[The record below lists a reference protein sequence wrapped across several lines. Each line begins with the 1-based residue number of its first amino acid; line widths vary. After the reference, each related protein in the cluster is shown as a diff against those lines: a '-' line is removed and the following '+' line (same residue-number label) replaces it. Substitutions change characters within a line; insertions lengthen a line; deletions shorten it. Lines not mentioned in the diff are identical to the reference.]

1 MVNFSM
7 KKRDKKDWFIREA
20 KEDDFEGIRAL
31 YKRVWGNQ
39 RPIGYDKW
47 KYFTFTNGPSQI
59 SIAIVGGD
67 IVGAFMLAPIKLSVG
82 GKIVSGGVAMDVMS
96 DPDYVGRPVF
106 VELGKHC
113 VSLAQKRGIS
123 LLYGLPN
130 PKSFPGFVKRLN
142 WDHCGDVNYWIR
154 PIKPS
159 KYPKISPALGPIID
173 LASTLVP
180 SGSTGKL
187 TIKTDVPTEEELQ
200 YLLGQKKLHSRKC
213 TVHRGKDWV
222 FSRYTKESETDY
234 RWVSAYKEGKI
245 LAAGIWGVRN
255 ANWANVN
262 DNRVQIT
269 ELLGQDQEGLKA
281 VVSAII
287 KQAHKQKV
295 MLVETITNDRKR
307 EKILKS
313 RFFFKY
319 KQIPLI
325 VKEIGNDELPVNI
338 HHYPNW
344 VLFGGDVDTF

>member
-1 MVNFSM
+1 M
-7 KKRDKKDWFIREA
+7 KRRDKKDWFIRDA
-20 KEDDFEGIRAL
+20 KAEDLEGIRAL
-31 YKRVWGNQ
+31 YKRVWGHQ

-47 KYFTFTNGPSQI
+47 KYFSFSEGPSHI
-59 SIAIVGGD
+59 SIAIVGDD

-82 GKIVSGGVAMDVMS
+82 GKIISGGVAMDVMS

-113 VSLAQKRGIS
+113 VNLARERGIS

-142 WDHCGDVNYWIR
+142 WDHCGNISYLIR

-159 KYPKISPALGPIID
+159 SYSKTPPLLAPISD
-173 LASTLVP
+173 LLAKLLP

-187 TIKTDVPTEEELQ
+187 AIKTDAPSESELI
-200 YLLGQKKLHSRKC
+200 YLLEKKNANSHNC
-213 TVHRGKDWV
+213 CIYRGKDWF

-234 RWVSAYKEGKI
+234 RWVSAYKDDKI

-255 ANWANVN
+255 ANWANFH
-262 DNRVQIT
+262 DNRAQIT

-281 VVSAII
+281 VVSEII
-287 KQAHKQKV
+287 RQAHKQKV
-295 MLVETITNDRKR
+295 MLVETITNDKKR

-313 RFFFKY
+313 RFFFEH

-325 VKEIGNDELPVNI
+325 VKEIGTNELPLNI